1 MTTLL
6 AWLIPLLAGL
16 AMVGLGAVG
25 ERIAIWQSVGVAAA
39 LRVGYALVVSRAFTP
54 NDVRTYF
61 LHTATD
67 VLIGK
72 DPLLDLPSRQWNFL
86 EVMPWLHALEY
97 KTGVPW
103 VYAVKILPVLADVLL
118 VWLVARLSTE
128 RARTRALQYALNPLS
143 LFVVSLHGQ
152 VEPIALALALSG
164 LLFIR
169 NDRLLAGGLLLGAAV
184 ATKTWPFVVLV
195 AALPLKSPLR
205 AARILAGAVVIPIAA
220 LLSGLLL
227 LDTRIGPAL
236 QRLSSYSGYVSS
248 WSWSGLMVTLKLS
261 GTGYDQPLARLG
273 TLLIAAGTIVILV
286 LLRNR
291 PVEDRALGV
300 LAVVLLATAGFGPQY
315 LLFVAPLS
323 MARSGWVRLGYMTA
337 TGLYA
342 GVSYLT
348 SNEPY
353 LRGLSWVPWV
363 FVVGILIDLVH
374 RAWPTL
380 STEPLAPFRHLFGNR
395 PTVQPRPESGRFA
408 TTPGQTDP
416 TPTELDR

>member
-1 MTTLL
+1 MTTQL
-6 AWLIPLLAGL
+6 AWLIPLLAAL
-16 AMVGLGAVG
+16 AMLGSSAVG
-25 ERIAIWQSVGVAAA
+25 ERIAVWQSVGVAAA
-39 LRVGYALVVSRAFTP
+39 IRVGYAVVVSRTYTP

-61 LHTATD
+61 LHTGTD
-67 VLIGK
+67 VLAGK

-97 KTGVPW
+97 NTGIPW
-103 VYAVKILPVLADVLL
+103 VYAVKIFPVLADVLL

-128 RARTRALQYALNPLS
+128 RGRTRALQYALNPLS

-152 VEPIALALALSG
+152 VEPIALALGLGG
-164 LLFIR
+164 LLLIR

-184 ATKTWPFVVLV
+184 ATKTWPLVVLL
-195 AALPLKSPLR
+195 AALPLKSPSR
-205 AARILAGAVVIPIAA
+205 AARIVAGAVVVPIAA
-220 LLSGLLL
+220 LLPGLLL

-236 QRLSSYSGYVSS
+236 HRLTSYSGYVSS

-273 TLLIAAGTIVILV
+273 SLFIAAGTVVILV

-300 LAVVLLATAGFGPQY
+300 LAVFLMATASFGPQY
-315 LLFVAPLS
+315 LLFVLPLA
-323 MARSGWVRLGYMTA
+323 MARSGWVRLGYVTA
-337 TGLYA
+337 SGFYA
-342 GVSYLT
+342 SVSYLT

-353 LRGLSWVPWV
+353 LRGLSWLPWV
-363 FVVGILIDLVH
+363 FVVGILADLVR

-380 STEPLAPFRHLFGNR
+380 STDPLAPFRTIR
-395 PTVQPRPESGRFA
+395 PAAQPRPETGSFA
-408 TTPGQTDP
+408 PAPGGAGLTPAESDG
-416 TPTELDR
+416 